1 MVIGF
6 GWCGRGLAARARGMG
21 ARVVVCEVDPRRALE
36 AVMEGYQV
44 LPVAEAARVG
54 EVSVTVTGN
63 RTQALA
69 VERLATAA
77 DPSRRACTR
86 SRPRRGPPDRLML
99 TNRSPDG
106 RGQVGFPA
114 MTPLAAASLAG
125 LLGLAA
131 GSVANVVID
140 LVPRREPLA
149 RPGSRCPSCGARV
162 AWRDNVPVVGWLLR
176 RGRCRACRAPISPR
190 YPLVELAT
198 GLLWFLLTLRLVA
211 AGLGWAVPAYLA
223 LAFVCLVLAVID
235 ASTRLLPNRI
245 TYPAFPVLLGL
256 LLVASLGLGDLGR
269 LARGLLAAAAVGAF
283 FLLLALISPRG
294 MGLGDVKLAPTLGLA
309 LGWLSWGTVAV
320 GVFAGFLL
328 GGLAGVAAILVL
340 GLTRKSLLPF
350 GPWLVAGALLGVLAG
365 GDVAAWY
372 ARALIGS

>member
-1 MVIGF
+1 
-6 GWCGRGLAARARGMG
+6 
-21 ARVVVCEVDPRRALE
+21 
-36 AVMEGYQV
+36 
-44 LPVAEAARVG
+44 
-54 EVSVTVTGN
+54 
-63 RTQALA
+63 
-69 VERLATAA
+69 
-77 DPSRRACTR
+77 
-86 SRPRRGPPDRLML
+86 ML
-99 TNRSPDG
+99 TNRSPAG

-131 GSVANVVID
+131 GSFANVVIHR
-140 LVPRREPLA
+140 VPRRESVA
-149 RPGSRCPSCGARV
+149 RPGSRCPSCGAPI
-162 AWRDNVPVVGWLLR
+162 AWRDNVPVVGWLLL
-176 RGRCRACRAPISPR
+176 RGRCRTCRAPISAR
-190 YPLVELAT
+190 YPLVELAM
-198 GLLWFLLTLRLVA
+198 GALWFLLTLRLVA
-211 AGLGWAVPAYLA
+211 GGLGWAVPAYLA
-223 LAFVCLVLAVID
+223 LAFICLVLAVID

-256 LLVASLGLGDLGR
+256 LLVASL
-269 LARGLLAAAAVGAF
+269 
-283 FLLLALISPRG
+283 
-294 MGLGDVKLAPTLGLA
+294 GLGDVKLAPTLGLA

-372 ARALIGS
+372 ARTLVGS

>member
-1 MVIGF
+1 M
-6 GWCGRGLAARARGMG
+6 
-21 ARVVVCEVDPRRALE
+21 
-36 AVMEGYQV
+36 
-44 LPVAEAARVG
+44 
-54 EVSVTVTGN
+54 
-63 RTQALA
+63 
-69 VERLATAA
+69 
-77 DPSRRACTR
+77 
-86 SRPRRGPPDRLML
+86 
-99 TNRSPDG
+99 SPLL
-106 RGQVGFPA
+106 V
-114 MTPLAAASLAG
+114 ASLAG
-125 LLGLAA
+125 LAGLIA
-131 GSVANVVID
+131 GSFANVVIHR
-140 LVPRREPLA
+140 VPRHQSVV
-149 RPGSRCPSCGARV
+149 RPGSRCPACGAPV
-162 AWRDNVPVVGWLLR
+162 AWRDNLPVLGWLLL

-190 YPLVELAT
+190 YPLVELAM
-198 GLLWFLLTLRLVA
+198 GVLWFLLTLRLVT

-256 LLVASLGLGDLGR
+256 LLVASVGLDDLGR
-269 LARGLLAAAAVGAF
+269 LARGLLAGAAVGAF

-328 GGLAGVAAILVL
+328 GGLAGVAAIAVA

-365 GDVAAWY
+365 ADVAAWY
-372 ARALIGS
+372 ARALLGS